1 MSDLLLLLC
10 NLQTSNVLFKLTF
23 SDAVLILN
31 VFQGDLGVFPQ
42 LSQLVLVLEH
52 KMLQTL
58 FVNFDFNL
66 VFFLKILELTF
77 FVTEF
82 GLFVF
87 QLFLSDKPEIVY
99 TKALII
105 IEPNKVL
112 FFFNE
117 FFKVTTLNTQGL
129 LELIVINIVNCIS
142 SCFRFLFSRL
152 FLGRWWFFFCLVP

>member
-10 NLQTSNVLFKLTF
+10 KLQTSNVLFKLTF

-77 FVTEF
+77 FVSEF

-105 IEPNKVL
+105 VKPNKVL
-112 FFFNE
+112 FFFDE
-117 FFKVTTLNTQGL
+117 FSASDILKKDPQGWPIIGPISRESRPTHITKV
-129 LELIVINIVNCIS
+129 
-142 SCFRFLFSRL
+142 
-152 FLGRWWFFFCLVP
+152 